1 MERKYWQG
9 KRIRI
14 ERKPVP
20 APFFFSFFFFSYT
33 KFLYT
38 YIAGALAESCS
49 MREKE
54 RERGK
59 KSIEGEKI
67 GNKSWEK
74 RRREETRRWRG
85 SYVIHAREGTGSSS
99 SSLSLS
105 FFFRVNLSSFYL
117 GTILVL
123 CLSRFSSSLLDRYG
137 GQIELHLRAVKL

>member
-20 APFFFSFFFFSYT
+20 ISLFFLFFSRT
-33 KFLYT
+33 QN
-38 YIAGALAESCS
+38 SCTRTS
-49 MREKE
+49 PVHWLNRVQRE
-54 RERGK
+54 REREGGK

-74 RRREETRRWRG
+74 ERRGDEKVERG

-99 SSLSLS
+99 RSLS
-105 FFFRVNLSSFYL
+105 FFRVILLVLPGHDFGPLPIFSSFF
-117 GTILVL
+117 
-123 CLSRFSSSLLDRYG
+123 LSFIR
-137 GQIELHLRAVKL
+137 